1 MMRERYAL
9 LDTAMTAI
17 FNTHLYVVAI
27 GVIPS

>member
-1 MMRERYAL
+1 MMSERYAL

-17 FNTHLYVVAI
+17 SNGVCYGSVI